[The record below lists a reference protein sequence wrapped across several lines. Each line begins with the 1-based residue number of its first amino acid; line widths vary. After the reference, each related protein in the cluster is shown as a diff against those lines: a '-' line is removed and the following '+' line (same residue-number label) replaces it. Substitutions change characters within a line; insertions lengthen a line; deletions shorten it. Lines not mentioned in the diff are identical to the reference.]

1 VSRLLAASLLL
12 ALVLAAGC
20 GGEDESSSEAW
31 TNDFCSAA
39 ADWRSSLEDIV
50 GQFQSPSD
58 LDADSIQ
65 GAVDDGLEAT
75 ESFVDEVDSLGP
87 PETEA
92 REEAAGILDSMTSS
106 IRTTADDL
114 RSTFEGAD
122 SLQDLVAR
130 AGEAA
135 SQLGQLQQELQ
146 NGLDELENL
155 DSGEL
160 RDELDSNEDC
170 QAARSGPD
178 QP

>member
-1 VSRLLAASLLL
+1 MRRILAPILLVALL
-12 ALVLAAGC
+12 LAAGC
-20 GGEDESSSEAW
+20 GGEEESSTEAW
-31 TNDFCSAA
+31 TNDFCSAS

-65 GAVDDGLEAT
+65 GAVDDGLDAT
-75 ESFVDEVDSLGP
+75 ESFVDEVESLGA

-92 REEAAGILDSMTSS
+92 GQEVADILDSMTSS
-106 IRTTADDL
+106 IQSTADDL

-135 SQLGQLQQELQ
+135 SQIGQLEQELQ
-146 NGLDELENL
+146 SSLDEIENL
-155 DSGEL
+155 NTGEL
-160 RDELDSNEDC
+160 RDELESNEDC
-170 QAARSGPD
+170 DAARSGAE
-178 QP
+178 

>member
-1 VSRLLAASLLL
+1 VRRVALICAVGLLL
-12 ALVLAAGC
+12 LAAGC
-20 GGEDESSSEAW
+20 GGEDESSTEAW
-31 TNDFCSAA
+31 SNDFCSAS

-50 GQFQSPSD
+50 SQFQSPSD

-75 ESFVDEVDSLGP
+75 ESFVDEVESLGA

-92 REEAAGILDSMTSS
+92 GQEVAGILDSMTSS
-106 IRTTADDL
+106 IQTTADDL

-135 SQLGQLQQELQ
+135 SQIGQLEQELQ
-146 NGLDELENL
+146 SSLDEIENL
-155 DSGEL
+155 NTGEL
-160 RDELDSNEDC
+160 RDELESNEDC
-170 QAARSGPD
+170 DAARSGAE
-178 QP
+178 